1 MEQKKVLVV
10 GACGG
15 MGGAVCASLL
25 QNGYMVFGL
34 DRAACCATEG
44 VRYIKSDVTEESS
57 LRAALA
63 SVSAETERLYAI
75 VYLAGV
81 YFMDS
86 LLEIDEARMQRIF
99 DVNFFGM
106 YRVNKIFLPLLE
118 PGGRII
124 LTSSE
129 LAPLDPLPFNGLYSI
144 TKSTVERYA
153 YSLRMEA
160 NILGFRVS
168 VLRPGAVQTTL
179 LGDSVS
185 ELDAFCEHTM
195 LFRETSRRFRRIVNS
210 VESKSVSPERVAAIV
225 LRALNAKSPKYVYS
239 LNRNLLLRILS
250 ALPDRL
256 QVALI
261 GRILRK
267 RNT

>member
-15 MGGAVCASLL
+15 MGNAVCASLI
-25 QNGYMVFGL
+25 QNGYAVFGL
-34 DRAACCATEG
+34 DRAASCATEG

-75 VYLAGV
+75 VYLVGV

-86 LLEIDEARMQRIF
+86 LLEIDEARMKRIF

-185 ELDAFCEHTM
+185 ELDAFCKHTV
-195 LFRETSRRFRRIVNS
+195 LFRETSRRFRKIVQS
-210 VESKSVSPERVAAIV
+210 VESKSVAPEQVAAIV
-225 LRALNAKSPKYVYS
+225 LRALKAKSPKYVYS
-239 LNRNLLLRILS
+239 LNRNPLLRILS

-261 GRILRK
+261 GRILR
-267 RNT
+267 